1 MKTPHSHTVTTKSKA
16 TILSP
21 LMAGMVVLFC
31 LVAAL
36 LLVPRDQELI
46 ERLLEDGKHRRALEV
61 VKQQEGNE
69 VLERALAEKVETLP
83 IAAPAYVLEA
93 PVLEVLRD
101 AVEALAS
108 ESPQSPPDAGD
119 GVPLLTKALAAIRA
133 AKADELTAA
142 AAVLAGNDHETM
154 PDEARIEIYRALG
167 QRAVG
172 ENQARLATG
181 IYGTFCGTG
190 TQPSPAMLSEMM
202 DAAGYA
208 GAPETAVGIAEAY
221 CTAKGVSL
229 AELPD
234 PARTKCVAMLRATN
248 RPGDALDIL
257 MAELKIQAA
266 GPEGIHEDLLQTAV
280 ETAGHADR
288 ITQMVPHLEA
298 FVENLPESQMS
309 LEETVRRHADGS
321 LKLSETYRHYSSML
335 ARYSEWSD
343 RFSLAFDHYIRLAVA
358 GDKSAFDRIAE
369 LYDDLNR
376 QHEFMLLLQCVVPVE
391 GEEKFTRLLA
401 LLLGDSGLYVESE
414 KWYRTWLAE
423 HQDDVIAWLQLG
435 ALLEEEANLEGALA
449 TFQGAAKLMETSPPA
464 KRLPL
469 GKRIASLQIA
479 LRNFDEPFAF
489 YNKLEDDEH
498 DAVTLENY
506 ALLAEGMAD
515 YEAYNRALFLRHK
528 RLRKPKTEDFVEL
541 ARSFA
546 MINDH
551 TNEVRVLATGLKAL
565 PQSKLMHI
573 ELASGLRE
581 MGREQE
587 AYDLLAKPMLRDS
600 MQAMGILI
608 ETASSLEN
616 CQQAIGFLGRSV
628 EKEFAFSP
636 DVRLDLGHIYEG
648 IGMLSSAEKLYAS
661 VPGSPHTW
669 PLLASARF
677 KRGDYAS
684 AEDFQRKHLA
694 ALAVPDPEGWMFLGD
709 IYRYQGKEGEAE
721 SAYKRSLYLME
732 AKIQIAQ

>member
-1 MKTPHSHTVTTKSKA
+1 MKESHPHTTTKGAKSN
-16 TILSP
+16 ILNP
-21 LMAGMVVLFC
+21 LTAGLVVVGC

-36 LLVPRDQELI
+36 LLVPRDHELI

-61 VKQQEGNE
+61 VKEQDGNE
-69 VLERALAEKVETLP
+69 ELERALAEKVEALP
-83 IAAPAYVLEA
+83 LPTNVYVLDAE
-93 PVLEVLRD
+93 PLVVLGKAL
-101 AVEALAS
+101 EALNSSADK
-108 ESPQSPPDAGD
+108 EDDADGISP
-119 GVPLLTKALAAIRA
+119 LTKALAGINA
-133 AKADELTAA
+133 AQADELTEAA
-142 AAVLAGNDHETM
+142 RILADNDSESM
-154 PDEARIEIYRALG
+154 PDSARIAIYRALG
-167 QRAVG
+167 TRAVG
-172 ENQARLATG
+172 ENQAPLATG
-181 IYGTFCGTG
+181 IYATFRGTG
-190 TQPSPAMLSEMM
+190 TQPSPAMLGEMM

-208 GAPETAVGIAEAY
+208 GAPETAVAIAEAY
-221 CTAKGVSL
+221 CSSNESTL
-229 AELPD
+229 ADLPE
-234 PARTKCVAMLRATN
+234 PARSKCVAMLRATN
-248 RPGDALDIL
+248 RPGDALDIMIADL
-257 MAELKIQAA
+257 KTQAESS
-266 GPEGIHEDLLQTAV
+266 EGIRKELLQTAV

-288 ITQMVPHLEA
+288 ITSMVPYLEA
-298 FVENLPESQMS
+298 FVEKLPESKID
-309 LEETVRRHADGS
+309 LEETVRRHKEGT
-321 LKLSETYRHYSSML
+321 LTLSETYRHYSKML
-335 ARYSEWSD
+335 AQYSEWSD

-358 GDKSAFDRIAE
+358 GDKIAFDRTAE

-391 GEEKFTRLLA
+391 GQEKYTRLLA
-401 LLLGDSGLYVESE
+401 QLLGDSGLYVESE
-414 KWYRTWLAE
+414 KWYRSWLAE
-423 HQDDVIAWLQLG
+423 HQDDVRAWLELG
-435 ALLEEEANLEGALA
+435 ALLEEEANLEGALT
-449 TFQGAAKLMETSPPA
+449 TFQEAAKLMETSPAA

-469 GKRIASLQIA
+469 KKRIASLQIA

-489 YNKLEDDEH
+489 YNSLEDDEH

-506 ALLAEGMAD
+506 ALLAEGMAA

-546 MINDH
+546 MISDH

-573 ELASGLRE
+573 ELANALCE
-581 MGREQE
+581 TGREQE

-616 CQQAIGFLGRSV
+616 YHQAIAFLGRGI

-648 IGMLSSAEKLYAS
+648 IGMLSAAEKLYAS
-661 VPGSPHTW
+661 VPDSPHTW

-684 AEDFQRKHLA
+684 AEDYQRKHLA

-732 AKIQIAQ
+732 SKIQVAQ